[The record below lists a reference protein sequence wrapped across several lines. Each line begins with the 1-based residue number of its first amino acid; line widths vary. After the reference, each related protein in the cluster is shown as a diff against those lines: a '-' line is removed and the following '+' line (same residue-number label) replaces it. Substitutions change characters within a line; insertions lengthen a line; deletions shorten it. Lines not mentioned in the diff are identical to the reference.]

1 MATRN
6 LSIMFTDIKG
16 FTQRT
21 SASSREAMK
30 ALLEQH
36 ERLLL
41 PVFAYFDGVVVKTI
55 GDAFLVYFESPT
67 DAVLCGVTIQEVLR
81 HHNAK
86 QAKADRLEVRVAI
99 NVGEVELE
107 QGDVMGEAV
116 NIAARLEGVTEAGEV

>member
-6 LSIMFTDIKG
+6 LAIMFTDIKV

-21 SASSREAMK
+21 SASSRDAMK

-41 PVFAYFDGVVVKTI
+41 PVFAHFDGTVVKTI

-81 HHNAK
+81 QHNAQ
-86 QAKADRLEVRVAI
+86 QAEDDRLEVRVAI
-99 NVGEVELE
+99 NVGSGLPT
-107 QGDVMGEAV
+107 
-116 NIAARLEGVTEAGEV
+116 RSTRP